1 MFYSAELRLL
11 TETFKKCRLKTNI
24 FTESEIIN
32 NDSSLFLN
40 LFTTNKFF
48 EKLSQL
54 LPNLEENTI
63 YRYKDNFLCSFIL
76 FRLPGTTEKQIL
88 IIGPYLT
95 EAINQNE
102 IFKIA
107 EEIRLSPQSFSELEN
122 YYKSLPVLPPESHI
136 FALLDTFAESIWFD
150 SYTVSELLAEDYPSQ
165 EYMEK
170 IEIPD
175 ENAAWN
181 IKMMEERYDY
191 ENEIMQAVENGQA
204 HKIDLF
210 LSGFTFDA
218 FEKRLSDP
226 VRNLKN
232 YCIIMNTLLRKSAQ
246 KGGVHPVHLDKISS
260 DYAAKIELLSSVSAV
275 KNLMGDMFRSYCN
288 LVRKNSIKN
297 YSPTIQK
304 IVTHI
309 ELDLSS
315 NLTLSNLAE
324 AHNINAS
331 YLSSLFKKE
340 TGKNI
345 TEYINLKRIEMAKK
359 LLRRT
364 SLQIQ
369 TVAQY
374 CGILDIRYFSKLFKK
389 YCGIS
394 PSQYRESP

>member
-1 MFYSAELRLL
+1 
-11 TETFKKCRLKTNI
+11 
-24 FTESEIIN
+24 
-32 NDSSLFLN
+32 
-40 LFTTNKFF
+40 
-48 EKLSQL
+48 
-54 LPNLEENTI
+54 
-63 YRYKDNFLCSFIL
+63 
-76 FRLPGTTEKQIL
+76 
-88 IIGPYLT
+88 
-95 EAINQNE
+95 
-102 IFKIA
+102 
-107 EEIRLSPQSFSELEN
+107 
-122 YYKSLPVLPPESHI
+122 
-136 FALLDTFAESIWFD
+136 
-150 SYTVSELLAEDYPSQ
+150 
-165 EYMEK
+165 
-170 IEIPD
+170 
-175 ENAAWN
+175 
-181 IKMMEERYDY
+181 
-191 ENEIMQAVENGQA
+191 
-204 HKIDLF
+204 
-210 LSGFTFDA
+210 
-218 FEKRLSDP
+218 
-226 VRNLKN
+226 
-232 YCIIMNTLLRKSAQ
+232 
-246 KGGVHPVHLDKISS
+246 
-260 DYAAKIELLSSVSAV
+260 
-275 KNLMGDMFRSYCN
+275 MFRSYCN

-394 PSQYRESP
+394 PTEYREKH